1 MQNLLFDYSLTLPA
15 EMPLIMY
22 LEQKQN
28 MIMIGTT
35 EIATVTYVAPILLAI
50 SFTEPSEATITGK
63 VHFFELF
70 NRING
75 IK

>member
-1 MQNLLFDYSLTLPA
+1 MTLPA
-15 EMPLIMY
+15 EIPLIMY

-35 EIATVTYVAPILLAI
+35 EIATVTYVAPTLLAI
-50 SFTEPSEATITGK
+50 SFTELSDATITGN
-63 VHFFELF
+63 VHFSELF
-70 NRING
+70 NKIKG